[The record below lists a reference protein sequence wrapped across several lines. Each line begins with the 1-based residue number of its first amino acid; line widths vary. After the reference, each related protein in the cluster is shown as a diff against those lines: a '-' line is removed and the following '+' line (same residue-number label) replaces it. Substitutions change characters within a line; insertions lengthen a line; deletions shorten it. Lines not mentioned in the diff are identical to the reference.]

1 MATPQ
6 ENIDRFLHRGNIAE
20 RRRLAAAVVFAE
32 SMVRELGAAGAEWER
47 TLVRLRRLQRDRAP
61 PCSN

>member
-6 ENIDRFLHRGNIAE
+6 ENIDRFLRRGDIAE
-20 RRRLAAAVVFAE
+20 GRRLAAAVVFAE
-32 SMVRELGAAGAEWER
+32 SMVCELGAAGAEWEKA
-47 TLVRLRRLQRDRAP
+47 LVRLLRLQRDRAL